1 MLLQQ
6 FLKVPHLQQ
15 HPARQ
20 QAVTKHASRG
30 QDTARRVCSDAGL
43 AAERKAY
50 LMQNIMASRYIVAQ
64 QRRLAGAEAQ
74 GSGSAGAPARSFH
87 DAKRGVLGCTH
98 YRRKCVLL
106 LIPLQQL
113 SESQKIA
120 SVQEGMHNSPF
131 SCLLQ

>member
-1 MLLQQ
+1 M
-6 FLKVPHLQQ
+6 
-15 HPARQ
+15 
-20 QAVTKHASRG
+20 TKHAPHV

-74 GSGSAGAPARSFH
+74 GSGSASAPAQSFH

-98 YRRKCVLL
+98 YRRKCAILL
-106 LIPLQQL
+106 
-113 SESQKIA
+113 
-120 SVQEGMHNSPF
+120 F
-131 SCLLQ
+131 SFAAVRFQ